1 MAEWQTVRLSDR
13 SASSLVFE
21 VSQTLL
27 PISSWNIVCTE
38 TSKMQEL
45 FPKKVK
51 KRKIFQNQE
60 GFFANW
66 VLTPYLDCIKIDIKI
81 EYFVLFFTN

>member
-1 MAEWQTVRLSDR
+1 
-13 SASSLVFE
+13 
-21 VSQTLL
+21 
-27 PISSWNIVCTE
+27 
-38 TSKMQEL
+38 MQEL

-66 VLTPYLDCIKIDIKI
+66 VLTLYLDCIKIDIKI

>member
-1 MAEWQTVRLSDR
+1 
-13 SASSLVFE
+13 
-21 VSQTLL
+21 
-27 PISSWNIVCTE
+27 
-38 TSKMQEL
+38 MQEL